1 MCEPVTLGLLT
12 SAAVGGGAAAG
23 ALGAS
28 AAALTTAQTVML
40 ALSAGSAV
48 MGAAGAYQQ
57 SQASKA
63 VAENNAHTAGVQ
75 AEDAIRRGDLEAQNQ
90 MRQSRQMVG
99 AQRAAYSAR
108 GLDISTGTPSD
119 VIEQTDFFGQSDA
132 ATARTNARKEAWA
145 YRTQQAGFQGEASAQ
160 NPMMAATASLL
171 GSAGSVA
178 NKWYSFSKG

>member
-1 MCEPVTLGLLT
+1 MCLPLLAALPAALG
-12 SAAVGGGAAAG
+12 SATAVAG
-23 ALGAS
+23 AAS
-28 AAALTTAQTVML
+28 AAMTTMQMVTM

-48 MGAAGAYQQ
+48 VGAVGAYQQ
-57 SQASKA
+57 SQTTKA
-63 VAENNAHTAGVQ
+63 IAENNAHTAGVQ

-108 GLDISTGTPSD
+108 GLDISTGTPAD

-145 YRTQQAGFQGEASAQ
+145 YRTQQAGFQGEANAQ
-160 NPMMAATASLL
+160 NPMMAATSSLL
-171 GSAGSVA
+171 SSAGSVA
-178 NKWYSFSKG
+178 SKWYSFSKA